1 MVFNKDNKEVMSAFK
16 ETADVVYADMIYED
30 HDLSWIDHA
39 IGVLMENGVIIIQTD
54 YHTVAEVKLY
64 LDKLGLYF
72 INWAIYKQEWGGTSK
87 RFFPRKHDDILIYG
101 KNDKYKFYPER
112 IQIPKV
118 TAGTAFDKKGTG
130 LKTPCDVF
138 DDLGNFSTM
147 SSERIKIDDHCFKWQ
162 KPLKLMNRLLLP
174 FTDEEDIVFD
184 PFMGVGSTGAWCLLN
199 NRHFVGVEK
208 DELIFEIAKERLEKV
223 RNEKQDTMPSV

>member
-1 MVFNKDNKEVMSAFK
+1 MYMIFNDDNKKVMSCFHNGF
-16 ETADVVYADMIYED
+16 DVVYADMIYENY
-30 HDLSWIDHA
+30 DLSWIDFA
-39 IGVLMENGVIIIQTD
+39 VDTLMENGVIIIQTD

-101 KNDKYKFYPER
+101 KNDKYKFYPDR

-138 DDLGNFSTM
+138 DDLGNFSTI
-147 SSERIKIDDHCFKWQ
+147 SKERIKLGDKNIQWQ

-174 FTDEEDIVFD
+174 FTDEGDNVLD
-184 PFMGVGSTGAWCLLN
+184 PFCGSGSTGEWCLRN
-199 NRHFVGVEK
+199 NRNFIGAEV
-208 DELIFEIAKERLEKV
+208 DTDIYNIAEERLRGV
-223 RNEKQDTMPSV
+223 ANGS